1 MVRKIFRTGN
11 SLVVSIPKESLQT
24 IGLQEGSEISVRVDT
39 AQNRIV
45 IEPVEP
51 NIPGVNADFAQQLDA
66 FIAQYQAALE
76 ALAK

>member
-24 IGLQEGSEISVRVDT
+24 IGLQEGSEISVHVDPV
-39 AQNRIV
+39 QNRIV

-51 NIPGVNADFAQQLDA
+51 NIPGVNADFAQQLDD
-66 FIAQYQAALE
+66 FIEQYQAALE